1 VLSYESKKQTRS
13 FHSFSEDVKRNR
25 KFFHSFKF
33 QEKIQMKDA
42 GDFEEF
48 IKKGI
53 VKKQSP
59 NKFRAEFLIKE
70 SEKNY
75 SFLLQLL
82 DKFEITDGNANT
94 IIKLC
99 YDILMETIRAKMLL
113 DGYNASGFEAH
124 KAEVA
129 YLKVLGFEE
138 KDIKFADQM
147 RYYRNG
153 MLYYG
158 TSLDKEYTE
167 KVLEFT
173 KRNYLK
179 LKILK

>member
-1 VLSYESKKQTRS
+1 
-13 FHSFSEDVKRNR
+13 
-25 KFFHSFKF
+25 
-33 QEKIQMKDA
+33 MKDTK
-42 GDFEEF
+42 DFEEF
-48 IKKGI
+48 IKKEV

-59 NKFRAEFLIKE
+59 NRIRAEFLVKE

-82 DKFEITDGNANT
+82 DKFKITDINANT

-99 YDILMETIRAKMLL
+99 YDLLMEIIRAKMLL

-124 KAEVA
+124 KAEIA

-138 KDIKFADQM
+138 KDVKFADQM

-158 TSLDKEYTE
+158 TSLDKEYAE
-167 KVLEFT
+167 KVIEFT
-173 KRNYLK
+173 KKNYLK
-179 LKILK
+179 LKKS

>member
-1 VLSYESKKQTRS
+1 
-13 FHSFSEDVKRNR
+13 
-25 KFFHSFKF
+25 
-33 QEKIQMKDA
+33 MKDTK
-42 GDFEEF
+42 DFEEF
-48 IKKGI
+48 IKKEV

-59 NKFRAEFLIKE
+59 NRIRAEFLVKE

-75 SFLLQLL
+75 SFLLQVL
-82 DKFEITDGNANT
+82 DKFKITDANANT

-99 YDILMETIRAKMLL
+99 YDLLMEIIRAKMLL
-113 DGYNASGFEAH
+113 EGYNASGFEAH
-124 KAEVA
+124 KAEIA

-158 TSLDKEYTE
+158 TSLDKEYAE
-167 KVLEFT
+167 KVIEFT
-173 KRNYLK
+173 KKNYLK
-179 LKILK
+179 LKKS

>member
-1 VLSYESKKQTRS
+1 
-13 FHSFSEDVKRNR
+13 
-25 KFFHSFKF
+25 
-33 QEKIQMKDA
+33 MKDIK
-42 GDFEEF
+42 DFEEF
-48 IKKGI
+48 IKKEV

-59 NKFRAEFLIKE
+59 NRIRAEFLVKE

-82 DKFEITDGNANT
+82 DKFKITDINANT

-99 YDILMETIRAKMLL
+99 YDLLMEIIRAKMLL

-124 KAEVA
+124 KAEIA

-138 KDIKFADQM
+138 KDVKFADQM

-158 TSLDKEYTE
+158 TSLDKEYAE
-167 KVLEFT
+167 KVIEFT
-173 KRNYLK
+173 KKNYLK
-179 LKILK
+179 LKKS

>member
-1 VLSYESKKQTRS
+1 
-13 FHSFSEDVKRNR
+13 
-25 KFFHSFKF
+25 
-33 QEKIQMKDA
+33 MKDTK
-42 GDFEEF
+42 DFEEF
-48 IKKGI
+48 IKKEV

-59 NKFRAEFLIKE
+59 NRIRAEFLVKE

-82 DKFEITDGNANT
+82 DKFKITDINANT

-99 YDILMETIRAKMLL
+99 YDLLMEIIRAKMLL

-124 KAEVA
+124 KAEIA

-138 KDIKFADQM
+138 KDVKFADQM

-158 TSLDKEYTE
+158 TSLGKEYAE
-167 KVLEFT
+167 KVIEFT
-173 KRNYLK
+173 KKNYLK
-179 LKILK
+179 LKKS